1 MKEQRRRGG
10 AFRTVTAFGL
20 GAATGSILALLYA
33 PASGK
38 LTRRKLALRAQNL
51 KRTAIR
57 QLGQTQRVLANRAEH
72 VRDAATEW
80 ITDHMPHGNG
90 GHRVR
95 RREIRHA

>member
-1 MKEQRRRGG
+1 MRDQRRRGG
-10 AFRTVTAFGL
+10 AFRTIAAFGL

-38 LTRRKLALRAQNL
+38 VTRRKLALRAQNL

-57 QLGQTQRVLANRAEH
+57 RFGQTQRALAVRAEN
-72 VRDAATEW
+72 VREAATEW

-95 RREIRHA
+95 RREVRHA